1 MTPIKKETFEDDGS
15 KLDSQIAKEKAI
27 RDQLSIELDSIK
39 AKSPSKSSIEDE
51 AAQRYIVDQAK
62 QAEIS
67 RLKCEQDAIR
77 EEIAW
82 RKGRK

>member
-1 MTPIKKETFEDDGS
+1 MKKIKKETPEDNGS
-15 KLDSQIAKEKAI
+15 LDSQIKNEKAI

-39 AKSPSKSSIEDE
+39 SKSPSKSSIEDE
-51 AAQRYIVDQAK
+51 AAQRDIVDQAK
-62 QAEIS
+62 QAEIR
-67 RLKCEQDAIR
+67 RLKLEQDAIR